1 MNTVFNSVGPYE
13 IVGEIGRGGMAT
25 VFLATDTRIDRR
37 VALKLVPTGTD
48 REAREILDAERWGA
62 KLQERF
68 CTKSRYVPEVYEHGT
83 AGGYFYIA
91 MEYLEGQNLSD
102 VIARGPFAPE
112 RAIDVTIQLCHFL
125 EAAHSFETSIDG
137 QALRSIV
144 HGDLK
149 PRNIRVLEGDQIKV
163 LDFGIAKALSLSR
176 KVTRNDFGTFAY
188 LSPEWF
194 DSGGNIDSHV
204 DLWAV
209 GVLLYEM
216 VAGVQPFVA
225 PDTRRLEQRIR
236 SRRPVAP
243 FGDFCPAGLQAIVS
257 KLLAAS
263 LGDRYADAN
272 AIRQDLE
279 SLKSG
284 RATEAERQ
292 GWPKAIPD
300 ESPTRRT
307 RPDARPDEEATRR
320 TSQSQAGPFDS
331 RVQPALAQ
339 DRPFDSRA
347 QPALAQ
353 DRPFDSRA
361 QPALAQ
367 DRQSTPWQDASRS
380 AWGTPTTTTPVTKRR
395 DRLRVLR
402 AALLVVALGLV
413 FNECGVGMRAGRI
426 AASVPTREL
435 DDLADVWSQYD
446 RLSARSNFRIGI
458 IGLERALV
466 RQSATLADRVIA
478 NYRTPVPTVREPQWK
493 MAREALARAASVAPD
508 DVRVRASLRYC
519 EGHLHRING
528 EARKGRRLTSE
539 AQHEF
544 NDAVTAFREAAEL
557 RPNWP
562 DPFLGLMRTF
572 IYGLEDVDR
581 GADALQQAQRSGYTP
596 GDRETV
602 QLADGYRA
610 RGDTFVRSARTLA
623 GQEQEQEHLTRAADA
638 YRQAIERYSKVLR
651 FGDVPRSL
659 RLAQRAL
666 RQVEQRLSDLSE
678 PPEPLTAQVTEGP
691 REVPR
696 WP

>member
-1 MNTVFNSVGPYE
+1 MMHTVFNSVGPYE

-25 VFLATDTRIDRR
+25 VFLATDTRTSRR
-37 VALKLVPTGTD
+37 VALKLVPEGTD

-68 CTKSRYVPEVYEHGT
+68 CTKSRYVPEVYEHDTG
-83 AGGYFYIA
+83 GGYFYIA
-91 MEYLEGQNLSD
+91 MEYLEGENLSD

-137 QALRSIV
+137 QALRSLV

-149 PRNIRVLEGDQIKV
+149 PRNIRVLKGDQIKV

-236 SRRPVAP
+236 SRRPVVP
-243 FGDFCPAGLQAIVS
+243 FGGGCPAGLQAIVS
-257 KLLAAS
+257 KLLASS
-263 LGDRYADAN
+263 LADRYADAS

-279 SLKSG
+279 SLKG
-284 RATEAERQ
+284 GGQTEAERQ
-292 GWPKAIPD
+292 GWPKAVED
-300 ESPTRRT
+300 EPPTRRT

-320 TSQSQAGPFDS
+320 TVQSPGGQATPLPGVSQSAGAT
-331 RVQPALAQ
+331 PA
-339 DRPFDSRA
+339 
-347 QPALAQ
+347 
-353 DRPFDSRA
+353 
-361 QPALAQ
+361 
-367 DRQSTPWQDASRS
+367 
-380 AWGTPTTTTPVTKRR
+380 PTIPLRKRR
-395 DRLRVLR
+395 GRFRVLR

-413 FNECGVGMRAGRI
+413 FNECGVGMRAARV
-426 AASVPTREL
+426 AATVPTREL
-435 DDLADVWSQYD
+435 DGLADAWSQYD
-446 RLSARSNFRIGI
+446 SLRARSSFRIGI
-458 IGLERALV
+458 VRLERALV
-466 RQSATLADRVIA
+466 RQSATLADRVIR
-478 NYRTPVPTVREPQWK
+478 NYRTPAPTVREQQWK

-508 DVRVRASLRYC
+508 DLRVRASLRYC

-528 EARKGRRLTSE
+528 EARKARRQTSE

-544 NDAVTAFREAAEL
+544 TDAVTAFREAAEF

-581 GADALQQAQRSGYTP
+581 GADALQQAQRLGYTP

-610 RGDTFVRSARTLA
+610 RGDTFVRTARTVT
-623 GQEQEQEHLTRAADA
+623 GMDQEQEYLTRAADA
-638 YRQAIERYSKVLR
+638 YRQAVERYSKVLA
-651 FGDVPRSL
+651 FGGVPRSL
-659 RLAQRAL
+659 RLAQRSL
-666 RQVEQRLSDLSE
+666 RQVEERLSELTG
-678 PPEPLTAQVTEGP
+678 PPAQPTVQATESP
-691 REVPR
+691 REAAR
-696 WP
+696 

>member
-25 VFLATDTRIDRR
+25 VFLATDTRTHRQ
-37 VALKLVPTGTD
+37 VALKLVPTGAD

-83 AGGYFYIA
+83 GGGYFYIA

-102 VIARGPFAPE
+102 VIARGSFAPG

-137 QALRSIV
+137 QALRSLV

-149 PRNIRVLEGDQIKV
+149 PRNIRVLDGDQIKV

-243 FGDFCPAGLQAIVS
+243 FGGRCPAGLQAIVS

-263 LGDRYADAN
+263 LADRYADAN

-279 SLKSG
+279 SLKG
-284 RATEAERQ
+284 GGLTEAERQ
-292 GWPKAIPD
+292 GWPKAVPD
-300 ESPTRRT
+300 EPPTRRT
-307 RPDARPDEEATRR
+307 RRDESADEEATRR
-320 TSQSQAGPFDS
+320 TSQSPGG
-331 RVQPALAQ
+331 
-339 DRPFDSRA
+339 PFDSRA
-347 QPALAQ
+347 QPAPAQ
-353 DRPFDSRA
+353 DM
-361 QPALAQ
+361 
-367 DRQSTPWQDASRS
+367 QSTPLPGVLQPPG
-380 AWGTPTTTTPVTKRR
+380 GTPTTTTPVRKRR
-395 DRLRVLR
+395 SRLDVLR

-413 FNECGVGMRAGRI
+413 VNECSVGVRAGRV
-426 AASVPTREL
+426 AANVPTREL
-435 DDLADVWSQYD
+435 DGLADVWSQYD
-446 RLSARSNFRIGI
+446 RLRARSSFHIGV

-478 NYRTPVPTVREPQWK
+478 NYRTPVPTVREPQWT
-493 MAREALARAASVAPD
+493 MAREALARAASVAPN

-528 EARKGRRLTSE
+528 EARKARRKTSE

-544 NDAVTAFREAAEL
+544 TDAVIAFREAAEL

-581 GADALQQAQRSGYTP
+581 GADALQQAQRLGYAP

-610 RGDTFVRSARTLA
+610 RGDTFVRTARTLT
-623 GQEQEQEHLTRAADA
+623 GTEQEQEQEYLTRAADA
-638 YRQAIERYSKVLR
+638 YRQAVERYSKVLA

-659 RLAQRAL
+659 RLAQRGL
-666 RQVEQRLSDLSE
+666 RQVEQRLSDLSG
-678 PPEPLTAQVTEGP
+678 PPAQPTVQASESP
-691 REVPR
+691 REAAR